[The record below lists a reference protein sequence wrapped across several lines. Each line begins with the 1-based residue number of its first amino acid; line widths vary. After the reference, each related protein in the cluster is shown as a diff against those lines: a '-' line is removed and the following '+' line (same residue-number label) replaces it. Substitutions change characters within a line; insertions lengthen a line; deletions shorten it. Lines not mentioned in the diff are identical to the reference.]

1 MATYSAV
8 LIIPAEH
15 LEPINSLGAL
25 MGWGYNYRIALR
37 GIDGDSTVTHYAC
50 RADVTD
56 AFLDMV
62 GQAAT
67 AGAVDGV
74 TLTRSMRVALAEL
87 VIHIHPDRTL
97 APEDQEAYGTP
108 KAQFDAVI
116 ASQGLQK
123 AVA

>member
-15 LEPINSLGAL
+15 LEPINALGAL
-25 MGWGYNYRIALR
+25 MGWGYNYRVALAAL
-37 GIDGDSTVTHYAC
+37 DGDATPTHDAC

-56 AFLDMV
+56 GFLDMV

-67 AGAVDGV
+67 TGEVDGV
-74 TLTRSMRVALAEL
+74 TLTRSMRAALAEL
-87 VIHIHPDRTL
+87 VIHIHPDPTL
-97 APEDQEAYGTP
+97 APEDQETYRTP
-108 KAQFDAVI
+108 KAQFEAVI